1 MSSFLDLSSSLR
13 LSKEKVEKQE
23 RDLKMLPVIRNGQVH
38 CKKSHESSRTIDP
51 TEESMFCDTSNKRE
65 TNEACPHLEE
75 YYCKTILH

>member
-23 RDLKMLPVIRNGQVH
+23 RDLKMLPVIRNGRVH
-38 CKKSHESSRTIDP
+38 CKKSHESSR
-51 TEESMFCDTSNKRE
+51 MFCDTSNKRE
-65 TNEACPHLEE
+65 TKEACPHLEE